1 MNQLT
6 LPRLIGLKDAPHYLG
21 MSKNK
26 FGRLVRPYIPEIREG
41 RSVIFDRFDLD
52 SFAEIIKRE
61 CGRPG
66 KKEGANLWDA
76 NERRG
81 SSKGKGSGTS
91 TNAFAVNSSA
101 KARAR
106 KTSKKRNYSL
116 QESLRNSGSQ
126 QFTESDLKGHFD
138 KRG

>member
-52 SFAEIIKRE
+52 SFAEIIKQE

-66 KKEGANLWDA
+66 KKEGASLWDA
-76 NERRG
+76 NERQG
-81 SSKGKGSGTS
+81 SFKGKGSGTS
-91 TNAFAVNSSA
+91 TNASADNSSA
-101 KARAR
+101 KVRVR
-106 KTSKKRNYSL
+106 KTSKKQSCSSL
-116 QESLRNSGSQ
+116 GSSKNSGNQ
-126 QFTESDLKGHFD
+126 RFTESDLKGRFG